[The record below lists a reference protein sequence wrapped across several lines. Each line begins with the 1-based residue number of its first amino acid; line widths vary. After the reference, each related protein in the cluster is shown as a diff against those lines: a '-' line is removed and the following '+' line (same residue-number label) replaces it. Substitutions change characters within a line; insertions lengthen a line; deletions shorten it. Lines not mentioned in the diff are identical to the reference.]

1 MNRFIVIII
10 NDLLMSSLAQKHHKG
25 RITTV
30 IAEYKC
36 LKNEKAITWLIQ
48 IKTLSEDENTLTF
61 KPLIVVKNVRSILSV
76 MGRSGDV
83 AMVGQTSSFSKWL
96 GVSKTL

>member
-10 NDLLMSSLAQKHHKG
+10 NDLLMSSLPEKIVKVESPLLSVNI
-25 RITTV
+25 RF
-30 IAEYKC
+30 EKW
-36 LKNEKAITWLIQ
+36 KAITWLAQ

-76 MGRSGDV
+76 MGWSRNV
-83 AMVGQTSSFSKWL
+83 AMVGQTSSAGRWL